1 VTPTEPGLD
10 RDPGA
15 GLAADD
21 DARRSVVPEVRRV
34 AALAPLHWLAL
45 GWRDFRAHPLPS
57 AFYGVC
63 FALMGWLIAAT
74 FRHAYAYVSA
84 LVTGFFLVGPFL
96 AIGLYALSRR
106 RERGEPAWLAPTL
119 DAWRP
124 NAGAIGMFSLVLAVI
139 LMIWA
144 RASLIVFALFY
155 TTEMP
160 SVDGFLGQL
169 VSLDNLEFLFAYF
182 CVGGFFAVL
191 VFAIS
196 VVSVPM
202 MLDRDTDGIVAV
214 LASLRAFSSNL
225 PAMVVWGATIAVVV
239 AAGFALYFVGLA
251 VAVPVIGH
259 ATWHAY
265 RALVA
270 SPDPPDP

>member
-1 VTPTEPGLD
+1 MA
-10 RDPGA
+10 DPDPLVPSGP
-15 GLAADD
+15 AADPD
-21 DARRSVVPEVRRV
+21 PDAGRSLLPEVRIV
-34 AALAPLHWLAL
+34 GALAPFGWLAL

-63 FALMGWLIAAT
+63 FAVMGWLIVLT
-74 FRHAYAYVSA
+74 FRHAYEYVSA

-106 RERGEPAWLAPTL
+106 RERGEPPWLAPTL
-119 DAWRP
+119 DAWLG

-139 LMIWA
+139 LLVWA

-155 TTEMP
+155 TREMP
-160 SVDGFLGQL
+160 SIAGFLGQML
-169 VSLDNLEFLFAYF
+169 SLDNLEFLFAYF

-214 LASLRAFSSNL
+214 LTSLKAFAANV
-225 PAMVVWGATIAVVV
+225 PAMAVWGLAIFVVV
-239 AAGFALYFVGLA
+239 GAGFALFFAGLV

-265 RALVA
+265 RALVGDA
-270 SPDPPDP
+270 ATPIP

>member
-1 VTPTEPGLD
+1 VTDSNPRPD
-10 RDPGA
+10 
-15 GLAADD
+15 AD
-21 DARRSVVPEVRRV
+21 AERSVIPDVRMV
-34 AALAPLHWLAL
+34 GALAPLQWLAR

-57 AFYGVC
+57 AFYGAC
-63 FALMGWLIAAT
+63 FATMGWLIAFT
-74 FRHAYAYVSA
+74 FRHAYEYVSA
-84 LVTGFFLVGPFL
+84 LITGFFLVGPFL

-106 RERGEPAWLAPTL
+106 RESGEPAWLGPTL

-139 LMIWA
+139 LLVWA

-155 TTEMP
+155 TSEMP
-160 SVDGFLGQL
+160 SVEGFMSQVL
-169 VSLDNLEFLFAYF
+169 SLDNLEFLFAYF

-196 VVSVPM
+196 AVSVPM

-214 LASLRAFSSNL
+214 LTSLKAFSSNV
-225 PAMVVWGATIAVVV
+225 PAMVVWGVAIIVIV
-239 AAGFALYFVGLA
+239 AAGFALVFVGLV

-265 RALVA
+265 RALVG
-270 SPDPPDP
+270 PPPPRAT